1 MIAHL
6 TVVLEREV
14 EREAADTLRL
24 GARGNLQAL
33 DDARV
38 ALVLKTRIL
47 TLRVL
52 TDDGEVDV
60 VVTGGEARKGLAKN
74 NGRACLGEAVLLDCP
89 VCNRC
94 FVYVFAAWYCI

>member
-1 MIAHL
+1 MFALCTQVTFCEQGEIRTEVRPRQAESIHL
-6 TVVLEREV
+6 AVVLEREV

-52 TDDGEVDV
+52 TDNSEVDV
-60 VVTGGEARKGLAKN
+60 VVAGGETG
-74 NGRACLGEAVLLDCP
+74 
-89 VCNRC
+89 
-94 FVYVFAAWYCI
+94 